1 MRFDM
6 RALSFGAPAAA
17 LYSAAA
23 DMCAWAET
31 RGCIAAVL
39 CEHHG
44 SDDGYLPSP
53 IVLASAI
60 AARTQR
66 LLLNIT
72 VILPFYD
79 PVRLAEDLSL
89 LDIISG
95 GRVSV
100 TFGIGYR
107 PEEYQHFGLNIRRRG
122 RLADEKLD
130 LLRKLLSDA
139 HVVHDGRH
147 IAVTPRPHTTGG
159 PTLMWGGGAWRP
171 RAGPAGTASAC
182 WPTVASPACRK

>member
-6 RALSFGAPAAA
+6 RAPSFGAPAAA

-66 LLLNIT
+66 LPLNIT

-89 LDIISG
+89 LDIA
-95 GRVSV
+95 RTVSI
-100 TFGIGYR
+100 TPRALQYAF
-107 PEEYQHFGLNIRRRG
+107 RRHLDTTPTSYLRKV
-122 RLADEKLD
+122 RLDRAHTD
-130 LLRKLLSDA
+130 LLNADPTRGDTVGSIAMRWGFLHLGNFAASYRDA
-139 HVVHDGRH
+139 YGT
-147 IAVTPRPHTTGG
+147 TPRQ
-159 PTLMWGGGAWRP
+159 TLR
-171 RAGPAGTASAC
+171 S
-182 WPTVASPACRK
+182 